1 MDAVNQLE
9 EYALALARERA
20 AWNAVR
26 GNLPGSLGF
35 DQERWQCWR
44 SAMDE
49 ADRAAAKART
59 NIKIV
64 QTCKPA
70 SRSLLFKRPWPTAV
84 GLLPILGG
92 SKRVG

>member
-1 MDAVNQLE
+1 MDSVNRLE
-9 EYALALARERA
+9 EYAMALARERA

-26 GNLPGSLGF
+26 GHLPGTVGF

-59 NIKIV
+59 TIKIV
-64 QTCKPA
+64 QPSKAA
-70 SRSLLFKRPWPTAV
+70 SRSPLFARAWPSAV
-84 GLLPILGG
+84 RLPRILGG
-92 SKRVG
+92 SERVG

>member
-1 MDAVNQLE
+1 MDTVNQLE
-9 EYALALARERA
+9 EYAMAVARERA

-26 GNLPGSLGF
+26 ASLPGTLGF

-44 SAMDE
+44 SAVDE

-59 NIKIV
+59 TMKIV
-64 QTCKPA
+64 QPPKPA
-70 SRSLLFKRPWPTAV
+70 GRLPLFARPWPAAV
-84 GLLPILGG
+84 RLPLFLGG